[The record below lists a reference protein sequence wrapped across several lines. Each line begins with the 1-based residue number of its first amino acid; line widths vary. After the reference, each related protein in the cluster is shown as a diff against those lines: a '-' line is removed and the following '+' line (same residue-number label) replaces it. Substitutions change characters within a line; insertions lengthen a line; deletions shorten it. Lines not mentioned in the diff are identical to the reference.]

1 MKYKLNLNL
10 GFDDA
15 RTLNG
20 QFNAGLTISQ
30 EELSAGRTIDLPEAA
45 AEAISKKYPA
55 LLESVNGPRAVRGV
69 AEAAKVK
76 GVNDQT

>member
-1 MKYKLNLNL
+1 MKYKLNINL

-15 RTLNG
+15 RTCNS
-20 QFNAGLTISQ
+20 QFNAGLTVST
-30 EELSAGRTIDLPEAA
+30 EELAAGKTIDLPESA
-45 AEAISKKYPA
+45 AEFLSKKYPA
-55 LLESVNGPRAVRGV
+55 LLESVNGPRSVRGV